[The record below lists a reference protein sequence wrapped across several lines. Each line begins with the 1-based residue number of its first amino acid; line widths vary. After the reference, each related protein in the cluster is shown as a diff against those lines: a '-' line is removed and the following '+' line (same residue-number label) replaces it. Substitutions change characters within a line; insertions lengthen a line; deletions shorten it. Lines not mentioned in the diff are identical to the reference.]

1 MLFSYKI
8 ITQDGEEKNGT
19 IEAVNKEIAISSLQR
34 RGFII
39 VSLSEEGKGSLF
51 SGDITAFQTVKNKEI
66 VMVSRQIATL
76 FDAHVSALRAFR
88 LLATETENPLLTRI
102 MTEVADDV
110 QGGITLSK
118 ALSKHPKA
126 FSDFY
131 VNMVKAGE
139 ESGNLNET
147 FMYLADYLDRS
158 YELTSKTKNALVYP
172 AFVIATFFVVMTLM
186 LTMVI
191 PRLSV
196 ILTETGQEI
205 PVYTRGVLAI
215 SSFLTTYGLFILV
228 FLGIGAFLLWRYMQ
242 TEDGA
247 RTISRVKLDTPYIGN
262 LYKKLYL
269 SRIADNMN
277 TMLSSGISMVR
288 AIEITASVV
297 GDEDFRKTLEDVS
310 REVKA
315 GAALS
320 TVLERY
326 PIIPTILVQM
336 VRVGEETGELG
347 NILKTLAAFY
357 KREVNNAVDT
367 LVGLIEPIMIVVLG
381 LGVSLLLASVLVPIY
396 NITAGI

>member
-8 ITQDGEEKNGT
+8 ITRDGEEKEGT
-19 IEAVNKEIAISSLQR
+19 IEAVNKDVAISSLQR
-34 RGFII
+34 RDFII
-39 VSLSEEGKGSLF
+39 VSLAETEGGSLL
-51 SGDITAFQTVKNKEI
+51 SRDIISFQTVKNREV

-88 LLATETENPLLTRI
+88 LLASETENPMLGRI
-102 MTEVADDV
+102 MTEVSDDI
-110 QGGITLSK
+110 QGGTMLSK
-118 ALSKHPKA
+118 ALSKHPNV

-172 AFVIATFFVVMTLM
+172 AFVVGTFFVVMILM

-191 PRLSV
+191 PKLST
-196 ILTETGQEI
+196 ILTESGQEI
-205 PVYTRGVLAI
+205 PSYTKAVLAI
-215 SSFLTTYGLFILV
+215 SSFFTTYGLFIAILFV
-228 FLGIGAFLLWRYMQ
+228 VGIFPLWRYAQ
-242 TEDGA
+242 TETGSRA
-247 RTISRVKLDTPYIGN
+247 ISRTKLELPYIGS

-297 GDEDFRKTLEDVS
+297 GDEDFKKTLEGVS
-310 REVKA
+310 QEVKA
-315 GAALS
+315 GSSFSASLAQ
-320 TVLERY
+320 Y
-326 PIIPTILVQM
+326 PIIPNILTQM
-336 VRVGEETGELG
+336 VKVGEETGELG
-347 NILKTLAAFY
+347 NILKTLATFY

-367 LVGLIEPIMIVVLG
+367 LVSLIEPFMIVFLG
-381 LGVSLLLASVLVPIY
+381 LGVSVLLASVLVPIY